1 MSDLSVFFMQNVE
14 TDIIEEFEISKRFKD
29 KEGNAVKWKLRTMN
43 EEENESIRKSAQKRV
58 KGRGGQY
65 TIETNNDEYLAKLAV
80 ASVVFPDLKDAELQR
95 SYGVLGADKL
105 LRKMLL
111 PGEYGHLLEKVQ
123 EMNGFDLDIN
133 DLKDEVKN

>member
-14 TDIIEEFEISKRFKD
+14 TDITEEFEVSKRFKD
-29 KEGNAVKWKLRTMN
+29 AEGNPVSWKLKTMT

-58 KGRGGQY
+58 KLKGGQY
-65 TIETNNDEYLAKLAV
+65 TTETNNDEYLAKLAV

>member
-14 TDIIEEFEISKRFKD
+14 TDITEEFEVSKRFKD
-29 KEGNAVKWKLRTMN
+29 AEGTPVPWKLRTMT

-58 KGRGGQY
+58 KVKGGQY
-65 TIETNNDEYLAKLAV
+65 TTETNNDEYLAKLAV

-95 SYGVLGADKL
+95 SYGVMGADKL

-123 EMNGFDLDIN
+123 EINGFDLDIN

>member
-1 MSDLSVFFMQNVE
+1 MSELSVFFMQNVE
-14 TDIIEEFEISKRFKD
+14 TDITEEFEVSKRFKD
-29 KEGNAVKWKLRTMN
+29 AEGNPVPWKLRTMT

-58 KGRGGQY
+58 KLKGGQY
-65 TIETNNDEYLAKLAV
+65 TTETNNDEYLAKLAV

>member
-65 TIETNNDEYLAKLAV
+65 TTETNNDEYLAKLAV

-95 SYGVLGADKL
+95 SYGVMGADRL

>member
-14 TDIIEEFEISKRFKD
+14 TDTVEEFEVSKRFKD
-29 KEGNAVKWKLRTMN
+29 KEGNPVKWKLRTMN
-43 EEENESIRKSAQKRV
+43 EEENESIRKSVTKRV
-58 KGRGGQY
+58 KVKGGQFA
-65 TIETNNDEYLAKLAV
+65 TETNHDDYVAKLAV
-80 ASVVFPDLKDAELQR
+80 SSVVFPNLKDAELQS
-95 SYGVLGADKL
+95 SYGVMGAEKL

-111 PGEYGHLLEKVQ
+111 PGEYSSLLEKVQ